1 VTAVAISG
9 DGRRSATGAP
19 DGSVQVRDV
28 SSGRSVT
35 VIRNDRAARSL
46 ALSLDGRR
54 LAVTDTNG
62 RTHMWDVDGQKSLGT
77 VGTQVLTASFSADG
91 GRLVTGGSNAI
102 ARVWD
107 VESGKPVTPPL
118 EGHHDLITSASF
130 SHDGRHVVTTSR
142 DHDARVWDART
153 GRHVWTF
160 SGSYAQLNGA
170 AFSYDDRWVV
180 TAGPAAA
187 GIWDMETGRR
197 LIAVNGRDDHPLT
210 AVALSPHGWQIAA
223 GGLGGSV
230 RTYDC
235 RLCGNIDDLVSLARE
250 RLANLRR

>member
-1 VTAVAISG
+1 
-9 DGRRSATGAP
+9 
-19 DGSVQVRDV
+19 
-28 SSGRSVT
+28 
-35 VIRNDRAARSL
+35 VIRNGRAARSL

-197 LIAVNGRDDHPLT
+197 LIAVNGRDHPLT
-210 AVALSPHGWQIAA
+210 AVALSPRGWQIAA

-235 RLCGNIDDLVSLARE
+235 RLCGKIDDLVSLARE
-250 RLANLRR
+250 RLAHLRH